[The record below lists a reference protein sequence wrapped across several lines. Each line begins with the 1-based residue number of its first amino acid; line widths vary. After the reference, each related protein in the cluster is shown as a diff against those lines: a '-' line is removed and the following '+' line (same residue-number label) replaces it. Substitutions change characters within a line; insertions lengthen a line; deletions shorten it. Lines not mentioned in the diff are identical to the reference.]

1 MKATYLCICMAAL
14 AILGCGQKKPAPG
27 PVAGTVNMEG
37 LTLDQQIEKVRS
49 DSTIPD
55 QYKETYINSLKAKAG
70 QK

>member
-1 MKATYLCICMAAL
+1 MKATYLCIGMAAL

-27 PVAGTVNMEG
+27 PVAGTLKTEG
-37 LTLDQQIEKVRS
+37 KTIEQLIEDVRN
-49 DSTIPD
+49 DATIPD